1 MHSTGL
7 LSLFFL
13 TNKTLH
19 ALHEELVSRDFRFKS
34 ARSAL
39 GVGAC
44 GMASGGRR
52 NSEAS
57 LFHVNLLPLFST
69 PHKHRGQIGLV
80 RVSRLVSSMQ
90 KSFVRGVRPAAD
102 RKRQI
107 HSTQGSCRLFFPV
120 KDLAG
125 IEETR
130 A

>member
-44 GMASGGRR
+44 GMPSGGRR

-69 PHKHRGQIGLV
+69 PRKHRGQIGLV
-80 RVSRLVSSMQ
+80 RVSPLSRIVSSMQ

-107 HSTQGSCRLFFPV
+107 PS
-120 KDLAG
+120 K
-125 IEETR
+125 
-130 A
+130 